1 MEAEFPMMRP
11 VMTHKDRPTLPG
23 MDCRSRR
30 VPVAH
35 RILAGVL
42 LLAMLPLLLPLTGCG
57 DAAPSKT
64 TVANYGTYGSNVAR
78 KLAVTYPLRSAGS
91 TQERSAGDMI
101 IKALKDMGYEPIV
114 TEFGFTDGQGET
126 LQSRNIA
133 VKIAGK
139 GFTLTDADGKTS
151 DIRRQVII
159 GAHYDTPVSVAD
171 VAAAK
176 ETAATG
182 QPGTGET
189 TAEVAFE
196 PSWADYDGIHDNASG
211 IGALLTAAK
220 EMKSVHYGYDVILV
234 AFGAGSAGQ
243 AGALYYASQLSK
255 AEVAATDAM
264 YCIDSIYAGDKVYA
278 HSGWNSLEGNYQKDY
293 GKRRKLYEVTDVFYE
308 YELYTNNNFMLY
320 TNMASFD
327 VTVEGIPTP
336 VVYREW
342 SLTES
347 DYRPFD
353 QLDIPIVFF
362 ESGNYDAASLEEVQE
377 SKNPSFGATSGKI
390 RGTQFDQTD
399 YLAQILNTTR
409 ATAGTGE
416 ASQAAPIDQLTKRI
430 NNVAFIL
437 LEAIRRGPA
446 GTTMR

>member
-1 MEAEFPMMRP
+1 MEAGFSMMQAVTKHR
-11 VMTHKDRPTLPG
+11 DRPAQPDR
-23 MDCRSRR
+23 DCRAQYVPPRR
-30 VPVAH
+30 L
-35 RILAGVL
+35 LAGSL
-42 LLAMLPLLLPLTGCG
+42 LLAFILSLLPLAGCG
-57 DAAPSKT
+57 SSESTRT
-64 TVANYGTYGSNVAR
+64 TVANYGTYGSN
-78 KLAVTYPLRSAGS
+78 LAKKMAASYPLRGAGS
-91 TQERSAGDMI
+91 AQERSAGDAI
-101 IKALKDMGYEPIV
+101 IKALKDLGYEPIV
-114 TEFGFTDGQGET
+114 TEFSFPDAQGET
-126 LQSRNIA
+126 RKSRNIA
-133 VKIAGK
+133 VKIEGR
-139 GFTLTDADGKTS
+139 GFTLTDKDGKTS
-151 DIRRQVII
+151 DISRQVII
-159 GAHYDTPVSVAD
+159 GAHYDTPVSEAD

-176 ETAATG
+176 ETSAAG
-182 QPGTGET
+182 QSGTGET
-189 TAEVAFE
+189 TAEAAFE

-220 EMKSVHYGYDVILV
+220 EMKAVHYGYDVILV
-234 AFGAGSAGQ
+234 AFGAGSANQ
-243 AGALYYASQLSK
+243 AGARYYASQLSK

-327 VTVEGIPTP
+327 VPVEGIATP

-353 QLDIPIVFF
+353 QLGIPIVFF
-362 ESGNYDAASLEEVQE
+362 ESGNYDATSLEEVQE

-390 RGTQFDQTD
+390 RGTQFDQTN

-409 ATAGTGE
+409 ATAGSGE
-416 ASQAAPIDQLTKRI
+416 ATQSAPIDQLTKRI